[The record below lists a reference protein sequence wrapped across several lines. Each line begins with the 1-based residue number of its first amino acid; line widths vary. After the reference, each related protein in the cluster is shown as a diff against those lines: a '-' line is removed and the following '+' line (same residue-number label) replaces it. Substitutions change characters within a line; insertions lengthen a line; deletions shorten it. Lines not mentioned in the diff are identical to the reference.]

1 MEITKTSQ
9 LTGLVHTRE
18 ISVTDNQIDDWMS
31 GTLIQ
36 DAMPD
41 VSPDDREFLITGI
54 TPKEWADA
62 FGEPARRLRDAF
74 GEPRR

>member
-18 ISVTDNQIDDWMS
+18 INVTDDQIDDWM
-31 GTLIQ
+31 GGMLVQ

-41 VSPDDREFLITGI
+41 VSPDDREFLMTGI
-54 TPKEWADA
+54 TPKEWTDA
-62 FGEPARRLRDAF
+62 FGEAP
-74 GEPRR
+74 E